1 MLVPDFMFRLM
12 MPPRLLPF
20 SASTLFFE
28 TVTSS
33 TASIDGVYEVLKLAP
48 SGTPSSSTSLAR
60 RVPPPAS

>member
-1 MLVPDFMFRLM
+1 